1 MTAGR
6 RTTAKK
12 AKTAKNVGKPRPPAG
27 KPKAASAKKATK
39 TATKTAAKPAA
50 KPAMKPAAKPSKP
63 ASKPSSSTSA
73 PVRPAAPSSGPL
85 LSRIVTAPVLSDA
98 RAARA
103 RVTAWL
109 DEDVPA
115 AERKALAKL
124 LGDNATLAVLIDSLA
139 ESSPYLWDLVRASP
153 QRLLTI
159 LRGDPDRDFPELLA
173 TTAKAAMAAR
183 DDETVARLL
192 RQMKGAAALTI
203 ALADIGG
210 AWPVMRAAHALTELA
225 DMAVSIAVRY
235 LLADVARAGRLKLPD
250 KADPEQGSGYVVL
263 AMGKMGAFELNYS
276 SDIDLIVFYD
286 PDAPAIAPDTEPG
299 PMYVRMT
306 QRLVKLLN
314 ERTADGYVFRTD
326 LRLRPDPAST
336 PIAISLPAALSYYE
350 SHGRNWERA
359 AMIKARLCAGDRT
372 TGAALL
378 DALAPFVW
386 RKYLDYAAVA
396 DVQAMKQQ
404 IHAYRG
410 HGEIAVE
417 GHNIKLGRGG
427 IREVEFFAQTQQLIA
442 GGRDPALRDRQTLPT
457 LAKLCE
463 GRWID
468 ADARDEMTAA
478 YLFLREVEHRLQM
491 VNDEQT
497 QTLPDDAEGM
507 ERFARFMGFRGRDA
521 FARALVVHLENVQRQ
536 YGKLFEATP
545 GAERFMLDFPADHD
559 DRRTLDRLNELR
571 FRGALEASATIRNWL
586 AGGHPALKSEFAREE
601 MRGLVPVLLEHLSRA
616 ENPDAV
622 LILFDRFLANL
633 HGGSRLLSL
642 LKQNP
647 PLVALIA
654 MILGTAPRLAD
665 TLARYPDVIDALVEP
680 SFFGALPDETALN
693 IRLKTAIAEARFDQ
707 DLLERI
713 RMFGLE
719 QMFLIG
725 VRVLTGTVSAAQAG
739 EAFARL
745 ADAVIRAVHR
755 AVMEMFAEQHGHLKG
770 EASAVLALGKLGGNE
785 MTAASDLDLIVV
797 YDFNDA
803 KPESDGPRKLHG
815 AQYYARLTQR
825 LINALTAQTNY
836 GALYQVDMRLR
847 PSGRSGPVATKLDS
861 FDSYQH
867 NDAWTWEHLALTR
880 ARVVSAPPAFAAKVE
895 DVIDE
900 VLRLARDA
908 PQVAGDVVE
917 MRGAIAAEKGEDERW
932 DLKYARGG
940 LVDIEFIAQ
949 YLQLAYAADK
959 PDICDTNTARV
970 LEKARRLGV
979 LATEDAEVLLPAVRL
994 YQNLTQ
1000 ILRLCLTGNFDQKTA
1015 GAGLLR
1021 LLARAAD
1028 VPDFATLEATLA
1040 ETQDKV
1046 RESFIRILGDE
1057 PQARRLGADEN

>member
-1 MTAGR
+1 
-6 RTTAKK
+6 
-12 AKTAKNVGKPRPPAG
+12 
-27 KPKAASAKKATK
+27 
-39 TATKTAAKPAA
+39 
-50 KPAMKPAAKPSKP
+50 
-63 ASKPSSSTSA
+63 
-73 PVRPAAPSSGPL
+73 
-85 LSRIVTAPVLSDA
+85 
-98 RAARA
+98 
-103 RVTAWL
+103 
-109 DEDVPA
+109 
-115 AERKALAKL
+115 
-124 LGDNATLAVLIDSLA
+124 
-139 ESSPYLWDLVRASP
+139 
-153 QRLLTI
+153 
-159 LRGDPDRDFPELLA
+159 
-173 TTAKAAMAAR
+173 
-183 DDETVARLL
+183 
-192 RQMKGAAALTI
+192 
-203 ALADIGG
+203 
-210 AWPVMRAAHALTELA
+210 
-225 DMAVSIAVRY
+225 
-235 LLADVARAGRLKLPD
+235 
-250 KADPEQGSGYVVL
+250 
-263 AMGKMGAFELNYS
+263 
-276 SDIDLIVFYD
+276 
-286 PDAPAIAPDTEPG
+286 
-299 PMYVRMT
+299 
-306 QRLVKLLN
+306 
-314 ERTADGYVFRTD
+314 
-326 LRLRPDPAST
+326 
-336 PIAISLPAALSYYE
+336 
-350 SHGRNWERA
+350 
-359 AMIKARLCAGDRT
+359 MIKARVCAGDPKA
-372 TGAALL
+372 GAALL

-410 HGEIAVE
+410 HGEVAVE

-442 GGRDPALRDRQTLPT
+442 GGRDPALRDRETLTT
-457 LAKLCE
+457 LVKLCE

-468 ADARDEMTAA
+468 ADARDEMTEA
-478 YLFLREVEHRLQM
+478 YLFLRTVEHRLQM

-497 QTLPDDAEGM
+497 QTLPEDAAGM
-507 ERFARFMGFRGRDA
+507 ERFAHFMGFRGRDA
-521 FARALVVHLENVQRQ
+521 FAKALVAHLESVQQQ

-545 GAERFMLDFPADHD
+545 GTERFTLEFPEGHD
-559 DRRTLDRLNELR
+559 DRRTLDQLNELR
-571 FRGALEASATIRNWL
+571 FRAALEASAIIRGWL
-586 AGGHPALKSEFAREE
+586 AGGHPALKSEFARNE
-601 MRGLVPVLLEHLSRA
+601 MRGLLPVLLEQMSRA

-622 LILFDRFLANL
+622 LLLFDRFLANL
-633 HGGSRLLSL
+633 HGGGRLLSL

-680 SFFGALPDETALN
+680 SFFGALPDEATLN
-693 IRLKTAIAEARFDQ
+693 TRLKTAIAEARFDQ

-755 AVMEMFAEQHGHLKG
+755 AVTEIFVEAHGRMAG
-770 EASAVLALGKLGGNE
+770 DASAVLAMGKLGGNE

-797 YDFNDA
+797 YDFDEA
-803 KPESDGPRKLHG
+803 KPESTGPRKLYG

-836 GALYQVDMRLR
+836 GALYEVDMRLR

-861 FDSYQH
+861 FDGYQH
-867 NDAWTWEHLALTR
+867 GDAWTWEHLALTR
-880 ARVVSAPPAFAAKVE
+880 ARVVSAAPAFLAKVKA
-895 DVIDE
+895 VIDD
-900 VLRLARDA
+900 VLRLPRDA
-908 PQVAGDVVE
+908 AQIAGDVVE

-932 DLKYARGG
+932 DLKYVRGG

-949 YLQLAYAADK
+949 YLQLVHAAAM
-959 PDICDTNTARV
+959 PDILDTNTARV

-994 YQNLTQ
+994 YHNLTQ
-1000 ILRLCLTGNFDQKTA
+1000 ILRLCLSGKFDAKTA

-1028 VPDFATLEATLA
+1028 VPDFATLDATLA

-1046 RESFIRILGDE
+1046 RESFVRILGE
-1057 PQARRLGADEN
+1057 APQARQLAEEG